1 MRFGVTRLILTG
13 MVSVAVGY
21 VLFLPIGLDSSYV
34 LGMLPTFILA
44 GIGFALAFGPLNVA
58 GTSGVAPEEQGLA
71 GGLLNTSFQFGG
83 ALVLAIVTAVN
94 NAYAGAGGTP
104 QDTLAGLPR
113 GDRRLGRSRRARH
126 RRDDDARSSQGAGRR
141 ARARGRGAPRGSSLN
156 RVGRCRRRR
165 PTPRLQDVGVT
176 VEDSVEIAPGIRMP
190 LVGLGTW
197 QARGDE
203 VQTAVR
209 QALELGYRS
218 IDTAQMY
225 GNEQEVGRAMA
236 ESALARD
243 EIFVTTKM
251 WPDRAGRERETL
263 EESLAL
269 LGLDR
274 VDLWLIHWPP
284 GGRARPDVWERFLE
298 AQADGLARAVGV
310 SNYDLAQLD
319 EFERA
324 TGRLP
329 AVNQIEWSPF
339 APTTT
344 HTLDEHRRRRGAGRG
359 LQPAEDDQ
367 SRRRTARPDRR
378 GHTASARRGS

>member
-1 MRFGVTRLILTG
+1 M
-13 MVSVAVGY
+13 
-21 VLFLPIGLDSSYV
+21 
-34 LGMLPTFILA
+34 
-44 GIGFALAFGPLNVA
+44 
-58 GTSGVAPEEQGLA
+58 
-71 GGLLNTSFQFGG
+71 
-83 ALVLAIVTAVN
+83 
-94 NAYAGAGGTP
+94 
-104 QDTLAGLPR
+104 
-113 GDRRLGRSRRARH
+113 
-126 RRDDDARSSQGAGRR
+126 
-141 ARARGRGAPRGSSLN
+141 
-156 RVGRCRRRR
+156 
-165 PTPRLQDVGVT
+165 T

-225 GNEQEVGRAMA
+225 GNEQEVGRAIA
-236 ESALARD
+236 ESGLARD

-298 AQADGLARAVGV
+298 AEADGLARAVGV
-310 SNYDLAQLD
+310 SNYDIAQLD
-319 EFERA
+319 ELERP
-324 TGRLP
+324 P
-329 AVNQIEWSPF
+329 AGCRPSTRSSG
-339 APTTT
+339 APRSTTT
-344 HTLDEHRRRRGAGRG
+344 QRSIASRRGVQVEGYSPLRTTNLAAAPLVRIAEAHGVT
-359 LQPAEDDQ
+359 PARVVIRWHVEHGIVVIPK
-367 SRRRTARPDRR
+367 STHPDRIR
-378 GHTASARRGS
+378 ENFDVFGFALSPSEIGELDGLG